1 MTSSVTLQQGS
12 ADGEEIVETPV
23 ARVAPA
29 RKIIQRAKD
38 LLPVTEGKLLAVK
51 ALAWR
56 SHVFHEGEP
65 PTRLVVLGV
74 VDVSDDEP
82 GIVGVVDVSWTR
94 VVRLFEVV
102 DPNEWQVGYLRRDAD
117 ANDAVELQPP
127 NDDVDLERIARML
140 GPLQLAAPTAQLALP
155 AGEQLTPDEA
165 AAVDE
170 EEGLAD
176 GDPPF

>member
-1 MTSSVTLQQGS
+1 M
-12 ADGEEIVETPV
+12 
-23 ARVAPA
+23 
-29 RKIIQRAKD
+29 
-38 LLPVTEGKLLAVK
+38 
-51 ALAWR
+51 
-56 SHVFHEGEP
+56 
-65 PTRLVVLGV
+65 
-74 VDVSDDEP
+74 
-82 GIVGVVDVSWTR
+82 VGVVDVSWTR